1 MKKCLSACLLLLLAS
16 TAWAGAPLR
25 FVADA
30 DFAPYSMVVDGAP
43 SGIDVDVLNEAARRA
58 GIDIEIG
65 MKPLKTALEMAGDG
79 SCDGVVALFR
89 SPERERYVLYLD
101 GVPIHHSDY
110 VLFAKVGNR
119 FAFNSYD
126 DLAGKVIGVAAG
138 LDLGPEFA
146 AARAKGDMIVKEY
159 QDLRGI
165 IAGLLGGEID
175 AFAGNIDVTY
185 YRLKDMG
192 LTSSVV
198 YLPRKLLAGKPAFI
212 VLSRASGL
220 ENKAQVAQALEG
232 ALGKML
238 KDGSYKTIARRYLLR
253 F

>member
-1 MKKCLSACLLLLLAS
+1 MKKCLFACLFCLLAS
-16 TAWAGAPLR
+16 TVWAGAPLR
-25 FVADA
+25 FVVDA
-30 DFAPYSMVVDGAP
+30 DFAPYSMVVDGSP

-58 GIDIEIG
+58 GINIEIRTT
-65 MKPLKTALEMAGDG
+65 PLKTVLEMVGDG
-79 SCDGVVALFR
+79 SCDGAAALFR
-89 SPERERYVLYLD
+89 SPERERYALFLD
-101 GVPIHHSDY
+101 GVPIHFSDY

-119 FAFNSYD
+119 FVFDSYD

-146 AARAKGDMIVKEY
+146 EARAKGDMIVKEY
-159 QDLRGI
+159 PDLRGI
-165 IAGLLGGEID
+165 LAGLLGGEID

-198 YLPRKLLAGKPAFI
+198 YLPKKLQAEKPAYV

-220 ENKAQVAQALEG
+220 EDKDKVARALEE
-232 ALGKML
+232 ALAKMH
-238 KDGSYKTIARRYLLR
+238 KDGSYNTIAHRYLLR